1 MRDSTYLRKIKIK
14 ARYSHPLRLWFDAL
28 SKFGLRITP
37 YYVVLEGLFGGTIST
52 FEKPLGE
59 YELGYLIEE
68 DMPAVAAIPGRR
80 LPLGSLRER
89 LTIGQRCFGVK
100 FQGQPVAFNWFDFEQ
115 FRFDQYQFKLKPNE
129 VCLYDAYTDMD
140 FRGRGLAPYIRYH
153 SYKELERMGRHRI
166 YSGSDYFNTSSLRF
180 KQKLKA
186 KLIELHLV
194 IIFFKRW
201 RRRFVLKTYPE

>member
-1 MRDSTYLRKIKIK
+1 MSDSIYLRQIQLK

-28 SKFGLRITP
+28 SKFGLRITL
-37 YYVVLEGLFGGTIST
+37 YYVVLEGLFGGTISA
-52 FEKPLGE
+52 FEKALE
-59 YELGYLIEE
+59 DYELGFLVEE

-80 LPLGSLRER
+80 VSLDALHER
-89 LTIGQRCFGVK
+89 LKIGQRCFGVK
-100 FQGQPVAFNWFDFEQ
+100 FQGKPVAFNWFDFEQ
-115 FRFDQYQFKLKPNE
+115 FRSGQYQFKLKPNE

-153 SYKELERMGRHRI
+153 SYKELEHMGRHRI
-166 YSGSDYFNTSSLRF
+166 YSSSDYFNTSSLRF

-194 IIFFKRW
+194 VILFKRW
-201 RRRFVLKTYPE
+201 QRRFVLKTFPE